1 MILES
6 STARAGTSIPQMA
19 PTLAAAPK
27 VSSYKHVSFRHGR
40 VGKPWQAVVWK
51 QGHAHYYGC
60 HTTELGAAKVV
71 AKKLGLPG
79 PPELG
84 QAHPAKKHSLI
95 LSLTLS
101 AAIAMSIGM

>member
-1 MILES
+1 M
-6 STARAGTSIPQMA
+6 MA
-19 PTLAAAPK
+19 PKLAAAPK
-27 VSSYKHVSFRHGR
+27 VSSYKHVAFRHGR

-79 PPELG
+79 PQSL
-84 QAHPAKKHSLI
+84 AKHTQQKHSLI
-95 LSLTLS
+95 LSPTLS